1 MRKDEVILKIAKKY
15 FYSIESR
22 GDLKSRYN
30 DNEDFIDVAVWNIEA
45 ALIEAYEAGRKP
57 VK

>member
-30 DNEDFIDVAVWNIEA
+30 DNEDFIDVAVLEYRSCTNRS
-45 ALIEAYEAGRKP
+45 L
-57 VK
+57 